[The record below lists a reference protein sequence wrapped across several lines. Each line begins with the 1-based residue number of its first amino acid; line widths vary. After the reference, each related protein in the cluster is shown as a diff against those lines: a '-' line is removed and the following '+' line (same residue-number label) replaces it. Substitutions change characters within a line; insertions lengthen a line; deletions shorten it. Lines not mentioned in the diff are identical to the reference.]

1 MAQITDDRRDPGNLL
16 ATILARFGRPREG
29 PWDLLIGVEAT
40 IITVLSVYLIRGLN
54 VREAGLFAVMLASAA
69 MIPKFNTIL
78 AINRERIWAE
88 QGSGRRANAKGI
100 ISGLSIFVGMFLGFL
115 VVGILTNDT
124 TLEEH
129 FQFILQEAQID
140 ADIVLSPERFSLGPS
155 IFVHNLMVMIAFAAL
170 AFLYRSLGTMI
181 ALGWNASVWAIT
193 LVLFVG
199 SGSQMDVHP
208 VTYALLVIVA
218 IIPHLLLEA
227 AAYITG
233 SLSATFL
240 SSGVTRYK
248 VSDPRLKRV
257 LVAVLVLASLS
268 VGLLAV
274 GAVLEH
280 YYAPAILEL
289 I

>member
-1 MAQITDDRRDPGNLL
+1 MAQITDDRRDPGNML
-16 ATILARFGRPREG
+16 AAILARFGRPREG

-54 VREAGLFAVMLASAA
+54 VQEAGLFAVMLASAA

-88 QGSGRRANAKGI
+88 QGSGRRANAKSI

-155 IFVHNLMVMIAFAAL
+155 MFVHNLMVMIAFAAL
-170 AFLYRSLGTMI
+170 AFLYRSLGAMI

>member
-1 MAQITDDRRDPGNLL
+1 MAQITDDGRDPGNML

-88 QGSGRRANAKGI
+88 QGSGRRANAKSI
-100 ISGLSIFVGMFLGFL
+100 ISGLSVFVGMFLGFL

-193 LVLFVG
+193 LVLFFG

-233 SLSATFL
+233 SLSAIFL
-240 SSGVTRYK
+240 SRGVTRYK

>member
-1 MAQITDDRRDPGNLL
+1 MAQITDDRRDPGNML
-16 ATILARFGRPREG
+16 AAILARFGRPREG

-88 QGSGRRANAKGI
+88 QGSGRRANAKSI

-233 SLSATFL
+233 SLSAIFL
-240 SSGVTRYK
+240 SRGVTRHK
-248 VSDPRLKRV
+248 VSDPRLNRV

>member
-88 QGSGRRANAKGI
+88 QGSGRRANAKSI

-170 AFLYRSLGTMI
+170 AFLYRSLGAMI

>member
-1 MAQITDDRRDPGNLL
+1 MAQITDDRRDPGNML

-88 QGSGRRANAKGI
+88 QGSGRRANAKSI

-193 LVLFVG
+193 LVLFVD

-233 SLSATFL
+233 SLSAIFL
-240 SSGVTRYK
+240 SRGVTRYK

>member
-1 MAQITDDRRDPGNLL
+1 MAQITDDRRDPGNML

-88 QGSGRRANAKGI
+88 QGSGRRANAKSI

-170 AFLYRSLGTMI
+170 AFLYRSLGMMI

-233 SLSATFL
+233 SLSAIFL
-240 SSGVTRYK
+240 SRGVTRYK